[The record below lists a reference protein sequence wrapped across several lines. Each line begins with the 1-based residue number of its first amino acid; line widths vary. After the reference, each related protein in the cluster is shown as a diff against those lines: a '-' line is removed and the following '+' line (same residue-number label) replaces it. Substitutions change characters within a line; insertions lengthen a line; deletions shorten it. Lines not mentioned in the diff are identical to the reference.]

1 MKPVCALNNLVIQSQ
16 QHLGIQKQGS
26 FPFEDAEV
34 DFTDLKL
41 ISEKKKRYL
50 LVLVCIYLGWVEAL
64 HTKTETSREEVRA
77 MIDLIISQ
85 YGLPIMSS
93 NDRSAFVS

>member
-1 MKPVCALNNLVIQSQ
+1 MKPVCALNNLVTQSQ

-41 ISEKKKRYL
+41 ISEKKKKVPASLGLHL
-50 LVLVCIYLGWVEAL
+50 LGLGRG
-64 HTKTETSREEVRA
+64 TSH
-77 MIDLIISQ
+77 
-85 YGLPIMSS
+85 
-93 NDRSAFVS
+93 